1 MAKTDVRQWA
11 CWTQM
16 KDPDEEDHY
25 DSELMRQIRAH
36 RLQSFTPAVILR
48 KKNGQEIRR

>member
-1 MAKTDVRQWA
+1 MAKTDIRQWA

-25 DSELMRQIRAH
+25 DSELMKQIREH
-36 RLQSFTPAVILR
+36 RLAQFRPSVILR
-48 KKNGQEIRR
+48 KKNGEEIRR